1 MGKPFRAWVLC
12 GVVAAA
18 ATPVFAGTAEVS
30 FIDPDRY
37 FDVGTTPSD
46 EERNMKQL
54 ANHVKALAQRYLP
67 ADQTIKVEFLQ
78 IDLAGETRPNRSG
91 IDVRI
96 ARGGA
101 DWPRF
106 TLRYSL
112 QGPDSAVLGQS
123 EETLSDMNYQG
134 HTTDMRS
141 QDPLRHEKRMLE
153 EWFRKRFA
161 SEHARSGGG

>member
-1 MGKPFRAWVLC
+1 MGTPFRAWVLC

-30 FIDPDRY
+30 FIDADRY

-46 EERNMKQL
+46 EDRNMKQL
-54 ANHVKALAQRYLP
+54 ANHVKALAQRHLP

-106 TLRYSL
+106 TLRYTL
-112 QGPDSAVLGQS
+112 QGGGGTVLGQA
-123 EETLSDMNYQG
+123 EETLSDMNYQWN
-134 HTTDMRS
+134 TTQIRPD
-141 QDPLRHEKRMLE
+141 DPLRHEKRMLE
-153 EWFRKRFA
+153 EWFRKRFTT
-161 SEHARSGGG
+161 EQARSGGG